1 LTKVAAAA
9 EATAVTV
16 DRATETAS
24 DVELESAPAVTDTR
38 PTAALA
44 SGIVRGSLGAMVA
57 PGGRGSLGASA
68 SAIVALQRT
77 VGNRAVTQALMRQTT
92 TAPPVSDVEEQWR
105 NARRALNDK
114 ATTYARKFVDRAG
127 KDWLTDESKTLF
139 YHLVKEYAPAY
150 MDGWGKEW
158 LFNTNVLQPEVVKLV
173 RQRELVWDAPPSQA
187 NHWQAQNARWQDT
200 SMWQIIVGPEFVRR
214 VAAGNVEG
222 VANDLRAAF
231 KALDD
236 KLLSGTTER
245 TVQVADE
252 RLDVKSVGERD
263 DALRII
269 AKLHD
274 EYGIDLNSVHG
285 REAMRRHHPPLGQ
298 HQEEVFADV
307 QPIPWK
313 YRDLV
318 AIERATGHFAPILGA
333 RRQSSSRSGDLQE
346 IASLAKLTTSIDKH
360 GEKDTDT
367 QGEAMTDMNCAV
379 LTGIGSDAH
388 TDWSDNAKQ
397 IEGTMTHELTH
408 VLLSYADRDFLRA
421 TPYWRDFAERS
432 GRRGAEAPPTRYGD
446 WNQREDLA
454 ESVMFFFVDP
464 DRLKNGNGA
473 PKGTPGNACPQRFKF
488 VQDLVNAWTKGG
500 PH

>member
-1 LTKVAAAA
+1 VAA
-9 EATAVTV
+9 EATEVTV
-16 DRATETAS
+16 DRATEAS
-24 DVELESAPAVTDTR
+24 SGVELESTSVATDAR
-38 PTAALA
+38 AAAALT
-44 SGIVRGSLGAMVA
+44 SGLVRGSLGAVVA
-57 PGGRGSLGASA
+57 PGGRGSRGAGA
-68 SAIVALQRT
+68 PAIVALQRT
-77 VGNRAVTQALMRQTT
+77 VGNRAVTRALLRQTT

-105 NARRALNDK
+105 NARRALNDR
-114 ATTYARKFVDRAG
+114 ATAYAQKCVDRAG
-127 KDWLTDESKTLF
+127 KDWLTDESRTLF
-139 YHLVKEYAPAY
+139 YQLVKEYAPAY

-158 LFNTNVLQPEVVKLV
+158 LFNNNVPQREVVKLE

-187 NHWQAQNARWQDT
+187 NHWQAQNLRYQDT
-200 SMWQIIVGPEFVRR
+200 SMWQIIVGPEFIRR
-214 VAAGNVEG
+214 IAAGNVEG

-231 KALDD
+231 KSLDD
-236 KLLSGTTER
+236 KLLSGTSER
-245 TVQVADE
+245 TVQIGNE
-252 RLDVKSVGERD
+252 RLDVKSVAERD

-274 EYGIDLNSVHG
+274 EYGIDLNSVRG

-313 YRDLV
+313 YRDLL
-318 AIERATGHFAPILGA
+318 AIERAAGHFAPILGA

-346 IASLAKLTTSIDKH
+346 LASLAKLTNSIDKH

-367 QGEAMTDMNCAV
+367 QGEAMTDMSCAV

-388 TDWSDNAKQ
+388 TDWADNAKQ

-408 VLLSYADRDFLRA
+408 VLLSYADKDFLKA
-421 TPYWRDFAERS
+421 MPYWRDFAERS
-432 GRRGAEAPPTRYGD
+432 GRRGAEAPPSRYGD

-473 PKGTPGNACPQRFKF
+473 PKGTPGNPCPQRFKF
-488 VQDLVNAWTKGG
+488 VQNLVDGWSKGAA
-500 PH
+500 H